1 MTQHRKL
8 SLGKIHQIH
17 NWEYADETE
26 REDETDVTAADVG
39 KLARQLDDNTLWM
52 LTDDSPVTWVQ
63 VGGSSVSYPK
73 TWTMWHDQSKVTN
86 GNAIRKSNNTNQPY
100 GRYADQNTP
109 ANGDISEN
117 GFYVAAGTYTL
128 KMLIIKETDTG
139 KLDISIDGG
148 SVIGTIDF
156 YGSLAWGQEVSISS
170 VVISTDGY
178 HKLTMTVNGKNA
190 SSSDYHCYIT
200 KIWLEPSAY

>member
-1 MTQHRKL
+1 MTQHRNLSGDKL
-8 SLGKIHQIH
+8 HEPFSYVQDDDPGAVGAGKY
-17 NWEYADETE
+17 WLDTSSEPYALKRRNE
-26 REDETDVTAADVG
+26 AD
-39 KLARQLDDNTLWM
+39 DD
-52 LTDDSPVTWVQ
+52 WVEIGG
-63 VGGSSVSYPK
+63 GGSAVSYPK

-86 GNAIRKSNNTNQPY
+86 GNAIRKSNNSNQPY
-100 GRYADQNTP
+100 GRYADQNAP

-178 HKLTMTVNGKNA
+178 HKLVMTVNGKNA

-200 KIWLEPSAY
+200 KMWLEPSAY